1 MRKLTTKFLILVFLG
16 LFGTTVS
23 FSYAQAEGENV
34 KSHGGAHGILLQDA
48 AEFLDGK
55 ISGTAEIENMLSQ
68 TVVCGAENCNLRKN
82 VCMSKPKEGAS
93 ANNALWTFYGKNNLY
108 REDSWVSNAIW
119 GVDNFDYACVDV
131 KKQEKYTKEGWSVY
145 KQQQNDEA
153 IEKCY
158 TALQSPSEQVKQYCI
173 RAIGGE
179 VEVKAANSK
188 GNGCEVVP
196 VRWYNNKKCIFCG
209 LLGGAYKVAD
219 TITET
224 SRSKLAYSFAIVI
237 AVGMMIWIAMKTVV
251 FVSSMTK
258 QDAAKYITEMIKQSY
273 KFMIAFF
280 ALMFYDDIFGYII
293 LPLLKAGITFGYQ
306 FVQVTTIPQRF
317 DLSDNY
323 IEALMA
329 LSGDDIQPDY
339 ERNKLNKY
347 YDFATY
353 VDLENLAYNVNL
365 QYALLQTIGSSLMC
379 LGGNYMIGRLGWYL
393 GLGLACAVY
402 GLAFSAFGFFLCL
415 AFVFYLF
422 DAVVQLGIVGGLLPF
437 LIASWPFKITSK
449 YTSTGFKML
458 LNSIF
463 TFMMIGVAVKIGM
476 ELIKAAVELNA
487 NPAKI
492 GEDINSGTDL
502 AALTKAIDEIDTKTL
517 MRMVNVLSVGF
528 CLFMFANIM
537 GFLLIARMS
546 ELVNRFAGGG
556 MKGAAPG
563 LATVGASTA
572 WGMATKLAAPTMN
585 AVGEW
590 AQDKAEK
597 ATRALAPTN
606 ITKGVGKG
614 AVKAGKWL
622 DNKTGNV
629 VSNKAKAFGNKTKAV
644 GNAVNEGTRQVGSS
658 IANSRVGRWTRKGV
672 NQVANSKVGKAAKA
686 VGNATN
692 KAAKAVGN
700 ATKDVY
706 KEVTGHQ
713 SETEKQQGFENAQ
726 REIFDKK
733 KDAVLGGQRPDT
745 DNMD

>member
-68 TVVCGAENCNLRKN
+68 TVVCGAENCNLKNN
-82 VCMSKPKEGAS
+82 VCMSKPKEGEQTS
-93 ANNALWTFYGKNNLY
+93 NALTSFYSQNSFLNQGFGNQ
-108 REDSWVSNAIW
+108 NAWIF
-119 GVDNFDYACVDV
+119 GFDKFDYVCVAIKD
-131 KKQEKYTKEGWSVY
+131 QERYTQKGWSVY
-145 KQQQNDEA
+145 KQKQDDNKEV
-153 IEKCY
+153 EKCY
-158 TALQSPSEQVKQYCI
+158 QATNKTKHITQYCI

-179 VEVKAANSK
+179 VEVKAANDEK
-188 GNGCEVVP
+188 YGCEVIP
-196 VRWYNNKKCIFCG
+196 VRWYNNSKCTFCS

-219 TITET
+219 TITAT
-224 SRSKLAYSFAIVI
+224 SRNKLAKSFAII
-237 AVGMMIWIAMKTVV
+237 TALGMLIWIAMKTVV

-280 ALMFYDDIFGYII
+280 ALMFYDDIFVLII
-293 LPLLKAGITFGYQ
+293 LPLLKSGIAFGYE
-306 FVQVTTIPQRF
+306 FVSVIDINERF
-317 DLSDNY
+317 ELPSGSSMEDLFAKAQEEMKSDY
-323 IEALMA
+323 V
-329 LSGDDIQPDY
+329 
-339 ERNKLNKY
+339 RNKNNQY

-353 VDLENLAYNVNL
+353 VDMENLAYNVNM
-365 QYALLQTIGSSLMC
+365 QYALLQSIGGSLVC
-379 LGGNYMIGRLGWYL
+379 LGWNFMLGNLEWNL
-393 GLGLACAVY
+393 GLGIDCVIY
-402 GLAFSAFGFFLCL
+402 GVAFSAFGFFLCM

-476 ELIKAAVELNA
+476 ELIKAALDINA
-487 NPAKI
+487 APETSQNY
-492 GEDINSGTDL
+492 GMDLNSGTSLQDL
-502 AALTKAIDEIDTKTL
+502 SEAIDKVDATTL
-517 MRMVNVLSVGF
+517 KKMVNVLSVGF

-556 MKGAAPG
+556 MKGAAPSI
-563 LATVGASTA
+563 ATMGASTMR
-572 WGMATKLAAPTMN
+572 GMAAKVAAPTMN
-585 AVGEW
+585 AMGDW
-590 AQDKAEK
+590 ARDKVEK
-597 ATRALAPTN
+597 TTRAVAKAPVS
-606 ITKGVGKG
+606 IAKGVGKG
-614 AVKAGKWL
+614 TVKAGKWL

-629 VSNKAKAFGNKTKAV
+629 VSNKAKAV
-644 GNAVNEGTRQVGSS
+644 GNAVNEGARQVGSS
-658 IANSRVGRWTRKGV
+658 IANSGVGRWTRKKA
-672 NQVANSKVGKAAKA
+672 NQVANSKAGKAAKA
-686 VGNATN
+686 VGI
-692 KAAKAVGN
+692 

-706 KEVTGHQ
+706 KDVTGHQ
-713 SETEKQQGFENAQ
+713 SKTERQEGIENAQ

-733 KDAVLGGQRPDT
+733 KDVVLGGQRPDT